1 MAPVIPKVRIR
12 DSEIDKS
19 EFKYFVEI
27 SEAYK
32 GSEELRNA
40 FFEFRINLFITN
52 LRVHCFNPFEDG
64 NYSWNEIADF
74 LRYISS
80 FIGVRVEFIS
90 TGKNKDDIQ
99 MVNSVYEKNKKKDLF

>member
-1 MAPVIPKVRIR
+1 MVPNW
-12 DSEIDKS
+12 
-19 EFKYFVEI
+19 
-27 SEAYK
+27 
-32 GSEELRNA
+32 L
-40 FFEFRINLFITN
+40 
-52 LRVHCFNPFEDG
+52 DG

-99 MVNSVYEKNKKKDLF
+99 MVNSVYEKNKKKEF